1 MPSGSSKHLQ
11 AETTSAVT
19 FRKSSMEQRLDLRK
33 MTSIVSLL
41 VEHQITRPLDGALA
55 VRRGIEPAARVSE
68 GTLDEVL
75 GFHGF
80 FCELVVAHVFVV
92 GQGGCR
98 DAVREVVQADC
109 RQDVVFPFRR

>member
-41 VEHQITRPLDGALA
+41 VEHQIARPLDSALA
-55 VRRGIEPAARVSE
+55 VRCGIVPTTRVAE
-68 GTLDEVL
+68 RALDEVRGL
-75 GFHGF
+75 HGF
-80 FCELVVAHVFVV
+80 LCELVVAHVFVV